1 MNINNG
7 ERIKFALPSKG
18 RISEPSID
26 LLHRAGYAFRTQG
39 RNLYATC
46 TNEKIIFIF
55 VRADDIPVLVSSG
68 AVDVGIT
75 GSDLI
80 IEHGADVAELLPLG
94 FGKCRLCVAVKN
106 NFSGTSLSSFAGKNI
121 ATSFPKMAS
130 TFFAKN
136 GVSVNCIEMKGSVE
150 IMVDLNLADGIVV
163 DLVETGDS
171 LRDNDLLV
179 FAEIGSYEAELIAS
193 KKIASSPEI
202 QQIKRRIEGILV
214 ADKYA
219 LIEYNIPAGRLKEA
233 ENITPG
239 YNSPTVSKLAKEGW
253 LAVKVMV
260 RKNEV
265 AAVMDSLESIGAAAI
280 LETSV
285 KNCRL

>member
-26 LLHRAGYAFRTQG
+26 LLHRAGYAFRTKG

-55 VRADDIPVLVSSG
+55 VRADDIPVLVASG
-68 AVDVGIT
+68 AVDIGIT

-80 IEHGADVAELLPLG
+80 IEHEADVAEILPLG
-94 FGKCRLCVAVKN
+94 FGKCKLCVAVKN
-106 NFSGTSLSSFAGKNI
+106 DFPGTSLSSFAGKNI

-130 TFFAKN
+130 AFFAKN
-136 GVSVNCIEMKGSVE
+136 EVSVNCMEMKGSVE
-150 IMVDLNLADGIVV
+150 IMVDLNLADGIV

-171 LRDNDLLV
+171 LRDNDLRV

-193 KKIASSPEI
+193 KKIASSSEI
-202 QQIKRRIEGILV
+202 QQIKRRIEGILI
-214 ADKYA
+214 ADMYA
-219 LIEYNIPAGRLKEA
+219 LIEYNIPANLLKEA

-239 YNSPTVSKLAKEGW
+239 YNSPTVSKLDKDGW

-260 RKNEV
+260 RKNEI

-280 LETSV
+280 IETSV

>member
-26 LLHRAGYAFRTQG
+26 LLHRAGYVFRAKG

-68 AVDVGIT
+68 AVDIGIT

-80 IEHGADVAELLPLG
+80 IEHEADAAELLPLG

-106 NFSGTSLSSFAGKNI
+106 NFPGTDLSSFAGRNI

-130 TFFAKN
+130 SFFTKN
-136 GVSVNCIEMKGSVE
+136 GVSVNCIKMKGSVE
-150 IMVDLNLADGIVV
+150 IMVDLNLADGIV

-171 LRDNDLLV
+171 LRDNDLRV
-179 FAEIGSYEAELIAS
+179 FAEIGSYQAELIAS

-214 ADKYA
+214 ADMYA

-239 YNSPTVSKLAKEGW
+239 YNSPTVSKLDREGW
-253 LAVKVMV
+253 LSVKVMV
-260 RKNEV
+260 KKNEV

>member
-18 RISEPSID
+18 RISEPSIN
-26 LLHRAGYAFRTQG
+26 LLHRAGYAFRTKG
-39 RNLYATC
+39 RDLYATC
-46 TNEKIIFIF
+46 TNDKIIFIF
-55 VRADDIPVLVSSG
+55 VRADDIPILVNSG
-68 AVDVGIT
+68 AIDIGIT

-80 IEHGADVAELLPLG
+80 IEHEADVAEMLPLG

-106 NFSGTSLSSFAGKNI
+106 NFSGTGLSSFAGKNI
-121 ATSFPKMAS
+121 ATSFPKMTSA
-130 TFFAKN
+130 FFAKN
-136 GVSVNCIEMKGSVE
+136 NVPVNCIKMKGSVE
-150 IMVDLNLADGIVV
+150 IMIDLNLADGIV

-171 LRDNDLLV
+171 LRDNDLRV

-193 KKIASSPEI
+193 KKIAPSPEI
-202 QQIKRRIEGILV
+202 QQIKRRIEGILI
-214 ADKYA
+214 ADMYA
-219 LIEYNIPAGRLKEA
+219 LIEYNIPTDCLKEA
-233 ENITPG
+233 EKITPG
-239 YNSPTVSKLAKEGW
+239 YNSPTVSRLDKDGW

-260 RKNEV
+260 KKNEI

-280 LETSV
+280 IETSV

>member
-1 MNINNG
+1 MTIKNG

-18 RISEPSID
+18 RISEPSIN
-26 LLHRAGYAFRTQG
+26 LLHRAGYTFRTQG

-46 TNEKIIFIF
+46 TNDNIIFIF
-55 VRADDIPVLVSSG
+55 VRADDIPVLVASG
-68 AVDVGIT
+68 AIDIGIT

-80 IEHGADVAELLPLG
+80 IEHEADVAEILPLG

-106 NFSGTSLSSFAGKNI
+106 NFSGTGLSSFAGKNI

-130 TFFAKN
+130 DFFAKSN
-136 GVSVNCIEMKGSVE
+136 VPVNCIRMKGSVE
-150 IMVDLNLADGIVV
+150 IMIDLNLADGIV

-171 LRDNDLLV
+171 LRDNDMRV

-202 QQIKRRIEGILV
+202 QQIKRRIEGILI
-214 ADKYA
+214 ADMYA
-219 LIEYNIPAGRLKEA
+219 LIEYNIPESRLKEA
-233 ENITPG
+233 ERITPG
-239 YNSPTVSKLAKEGW
+239 YSSPTVSRLDKEGW

-260 RKNEV
+260 KKSEI
-265 AAVMDSLESIGAAAI
+265 AAAMDLLESIGAAAI
-280 LETSV
+280 LETPV